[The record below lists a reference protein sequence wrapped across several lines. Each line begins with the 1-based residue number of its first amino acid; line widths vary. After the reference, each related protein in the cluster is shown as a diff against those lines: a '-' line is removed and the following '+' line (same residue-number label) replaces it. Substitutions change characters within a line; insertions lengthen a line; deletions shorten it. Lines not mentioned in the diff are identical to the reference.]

1 MPDLE
6 DIRAF
11 IYFVAFL
18 TGIGVVWIVG
28 RSKVREALI
37 SDLQARNDFLE
48 TTNIRLAAQND
59 ALKNGIVG
67 DIVEGVL
74 KGLD

>member
-1 MPDLE
+1 MPSTE

-11 IYFVAFL
+11 IYFIFFVA
-18 TGIGVVWIVG
+18 GVGVVWLCG
-28 RSKVREALI
+28 KSKVRDNLI

-48 TTNIRLAAQND
+48 TTNIRLEAQNE
-59 ALKNGIVG
+59 ALKNGISQ
-67 DIVEGVL
+67 DIISGVL